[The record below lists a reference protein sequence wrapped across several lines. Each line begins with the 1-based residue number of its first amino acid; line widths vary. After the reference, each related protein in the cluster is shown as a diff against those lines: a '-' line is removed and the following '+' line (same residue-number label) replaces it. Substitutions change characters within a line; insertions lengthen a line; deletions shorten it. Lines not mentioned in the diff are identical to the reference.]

1 MQKTIDDLLAQI
13 EAEKQNMGAA
23 GKKREEE
30 LLAKIEALR
39 KDLSLRDVAI
49 KEHLNTIEDQ
59 NQKILDLEATISS
72 LNDTIADLQSQI
84 DALKRDLDMA
94 QQSGDEAT

>member
-1 MQKTIDDLLAQI
+1 MQAKIDELLALI

-30 LLAKIEALR
+30 LLAKIAALR
-39 KDLSLRDVAI
+39 QDLSLRDNAI

-59 NQKILDLEATISS
+59 NQKIEALEAEI
-72 LNDTIADLQSQI
+72 
-84 DALKRDLDMA
+84 RDLKSTIDDLN
-94 QQSGDEAT
+94 S